1 MKVQLNDLI
10 VSPVTFSAGDHS
22 YHLGEKE
29 LGGVTPIISWLY
41 PRTYEGI
48 PEEVLMRAAEYGT
61 MIHSKC
67 QLADAI
73 GAADLPIVERY
84 KEMMKDK
91 GLVPIVHEYIV
102 SDEENVASSIDI
114 VCADGSLCDIKTT
127 SKVHRENVA
136 LQLSIYAMLYEEQTG
151 KDAGELYCIWLPK
164 EQYGEPEIIRMPRI
178 SEDVCRFIISEYVA
192 GNEPDEAREKVESLD
207 LFGEN
212 TMKEDSDEMMR
223 EYMKLDAECKRMAK
237 RMDEI
242 KGALLD
248 SLQRYDMKTLS
259 GEGYVVSRKAASIR
273 RSVDS
278 KKLSTEYP
286 DVYEKVMKET
296 KIGESIQIKLS

>member
-1 MKVQLNDLI
+1 MKVKLNELV

-48 PEEVLMRAAEYGT
+48 PEDVLMRAAEYGT
-61 MIHSKC
+61 LIHSKC
-67 QLADAI
+67 QLADAL
-73 GAADLPIVERY
+73 GTADMPIVEKYR
-84 KEMMKDK
+84 EMMKDK
-91 GLVPIVHEYIV
+91 GLVPLVHEYIV

-114 VCADGSLCDIKTT
+114 VCADGTLCDIKTT

-151 KDAGELYCIWLPK
+151 KEAGDLLCVWLPK
-164 EQYGEPEIIRMPRI
+164 EQYGQPEIIRMPRI
-178 SEDVCRFIISEYVA
+178 SADVCRFIIDEYVA

-212 TMKEDSDEMMR
+212 TMKEDNDLLMK
-223 EYMKLDAECKRMAK
+223 EYMILDAGCKWMAK

-242 KGALLD
+242 KGSMLE
-248 SLQRYDMKTLS
+248 SLQKYDIKTFT

-286 DVYEKVMKET
+286 DVYEKVIKET

>member
-1 MKVQLNDLI
+1 MKVEMSDLRI
-10 VSPVTFSAGDHS
+10 SPVQFDAGEHT
-22 YHLGEKE
+22 YRLGERE
-29 LGGVTPIISWLY
+29 LKGVTPIISWLY
-41 PRTYEGI
+41 PDTYQGI
-48 PEEVLMRAAEYGT
+48 PEEVLQRAAEYGT

-73 GAADLPIVERY
+73 GQTDEPVVVRYMELMKAA
-84 KEMMKDK
+84 
-91 GLVPIVHEYIV
+91 GLVPLVHEYTV
-102 SDEENVASSIDI
+102 SDEENIASQIDI
-114 VCADGSLCDIKTT
+114 VCQGGELCDIKTT
-127 SKVHRENVA
+127 SKLHRMNVTI
-136 LQLSIYAMLYEEQTG
+136 QLSIYAWLYEMQTG
-151 KDAGELYCIWLPK
+151 VEAKGLYAVWLPK
-164 EQYGEPEIIRMPRI
+164 EQYGQPMIYEMPRI
-178 SEDVCRFIISEYVA
+178 SSDTCQLIVEEYLN
-192 GNEPDEAREKVESLD
+192 GNDNTKALEALESID

-212 TMKEDSDEMMR
+212 TLQKDNDLLMK
-223 EYMKLDAECKRMAK
+223 EYMKLDAECKRIAK

-242 KGALLD
+242 KGRMLE
-248 SLQRYDMKTLS
+248 SLQKYDIKTFT

>member
-1 MKVQLNDLI
+1 MKVKLNELV

-48 PEEVLMRAAEYGT
+48 PEDVLMRAAEYGT
-61 MIHSKC
+61 LIHSKC
-67 QLADAI
+67 QLADAL
-73 GAADLPIVERY
+73 GTADMPIVEKYR
-84 KEMMKDK
+84 EMMKDK
-91 GLVPIVHEYIV
+91 GLVPLVHEYIV

-114 VCADGSLCDIKTT
+114 VCADGTLCDIKTT

-151 KDAGELYCIWLPK
+151 KDAGDLLCVWLPK
-164 EQYGEPEIIRMPRI
+164 EQYGQPEIIRMPRI
-178 SEDVCRFIISEYVA
+178 SADVCRFIIDEYVA

-212 TMKEDSDEMMR
+212 TMKEDNDLLMK

-242 KGALLD
+242 KGSMLE
-248 SLQRYDMKTLS
+248 SLQKYDIKTFT
-259 GEGYVVSRKAASIR
+259 GEGYVVSRKAASVR